1 MESLLMVGS
10 PIIKRRNNNMSIF
23 NRNNNK
29 ETISLY
35 KNECKRLEEERNRL
49 LDELNAIQG
58 YKEEYENLIEEV
70 TNLKIRYNTLISK
83 TEAIGNEYKKKLDN
97 IIKTDY

>member
-1 MESLLMVGS
+1 
-10 PIIKRRNNNMSIF
+10 MSIF
-23 NRNNNK
+23 KNRNNK

-35 KNECKRLEEERNRL
+35 KKECKRLEEERNRL

-70 TNLKIRYNTLISK
+70 TKLKIRYNTLIGK
-83 TEAIGNEYKKKLDN
+83 TESITNEYKEKLEN
-97 IIKTDY
+97 MIKTDY

>member
-1 MESLLMVGS
+1 MVGS
-10 PIIKRRNNNMSIF
+10 PIIKRRKNNMSIF

-70 TNLKIRYNTLISK
+70 TKLKIRYNTLISK
-83 TEAIGNEYKKKLDN
+83 TEAVGNEYKKKLDN
-97 IIKTDY
+97 MIKTDY

>member
-1 MESLLMVGS
+1 
-10 PIIKRRNNNMSIF
+10 MSIF

-58 YKEEYENLIEEV
+58 YKEEYENLIETGSVIIDVVGRCERNV
-70 TNLKIRYNTLISK
+70 WNGNITPQIIVEEYQIISK
-83 TEAIGNEYKKKLDN
+83 LHYF
-97 IIKTDY
+97 